1 MSTSM
6 KSKIFALALLASFA
20 VPASFAGFHDGN
32 KVTLGGEDAFRILGS
47 AEGFSP
53 EKRAWQTQDALDN
66 ALVRASNTSPEA
78 VTVQKMNGAFVVCLD
93 GQKIATADG
102 NSASLEGCSAEALAH
117 KWADSIK
124 NFLSDANRAGN
135 YIATLKDP
143 NQVEANVA
151 MVERKLYAPAG
162 LKMAVRLDQPL
173 SFATIKANDVITGTV
188 REECRMGNYA
198 IPAGSVVTGKV
209 VELEPDTYAVSFTT
223 LRLPSGTEMPIAA
236 GLAYGTMIST
246 KGPHLVSTYAI
257 PSGMANGVPEIA
269 GRIPASVAIGAV
281 GANDQ
286 TTIVMHRGSDV
297 LTIDQPLSVVL
308 QQTAPITVVSVGGEM

>member
-1 MSTSM
+1 M
-6 KSKIFALALLASFA
+6 KSKVFALALLASFA
-20 VPASFAGFHDGN
+20 VPASFAGFNNGN

-53 EKRAWQTQDALDN
+53 ERRAWQTQDALDN
-66 ALVRASNTSPEA
+66 ALVRASSIAPEA
-78 VTVQKMNGAFVVCLD
+78 VTVQKLNGAFIVALD
-93 GQKIATADG
+93 GYKVATADG
-102 NSASLEGCSAEALAH
+102 NSAKLEGCGAEELAH
-117 KWADSIK
+117 RWADSIK
-124 NFLSDANRAGN
+124 NFLADSNRAQN
-135 YIATLKDP
+135 YVATLKDP

-162 LKMAVRLDQPL
+162 LKMAVRLDQPI
-173 SFATIKANDVITGTV
+173 SFATIHAGDVITGTV

-198 IPAGSVVTGKV
+198 IPSGSVVTGKV
-209 VELEPDTYAVSFTT
+209 VELEPDTYSVAFTT
-223 LRLPSGTEMPIAA
+223 LRLPSGTEMAINA
-236 GLAYGTMIST
+236 GLAYGTIVAT
-246 KGPHLVSTYAI
+246 KGPHLVSTYVI

-297 LTIDQPLSVVL
+297 LTIDQPLAVVL
-308 QQTAPITVVSVGGEM
+308 QETAPITVVSVGHEM

>member
-1 MSTSM
+1 
-6 KSKIFALALLASFA
+6 
-20 VPASFAGFHDGN
+20 
-32 KVTLGGEDAFRILGS
+32 VTLGGEDAFRILGS

>member
-1 MSTSM
+1 M

>member
-20 VPASFAGFHDGN
+20 VPASFAGFNNGN

-66 ALVRASNTSPEA
+66 ALVRASSIAPEA

-93 GQKIATADG
+93 GQKVATADG
-102 NSASLEGCSAEALAH
+102 NSAQLEGCSPEALAQ
-117 KWADSIK
+117 KWADSIR
-124 NFLSDANRAGN
+124 NFLSDSSRASN
-135 YIATLKDP
+135 YVATLKDP
-143 NQVEANVA
+143 NQVEANIA
-151 MVERKLYAPAG
+151 MVERRLYAPAG

-173 SFATIKANDVITGTV
+173 SFATVKAGDVITGTV

-198 IPAGSVVTGKV
+198 IPSGSIVTGKV
-209 VELEPDTYAVSFTT
+209 VELEPDSYAVSFTT
-223 LRLPSGTEMPIAA
+223 LRLPSGTEMQIAA
-236 GLAYGTMIST
+236 SLAYGTVVTT

-281 GANDQ
+281 GGNDQ

-297 LTIDQPLSVVL
+297 LTVDQPLAVVL
-308 QQTAPITVVSVGGEM
+308 QETAPITVVSVGHEM